1 MKVGLFGFG
10 RAGRATASVLLSSKD
25 CTLQWIVRKTK
36 TLDHRSASDFLG
48 IESEDPAYIY
58 TKDEFDDVIADKKN
72 AVDVIIDFS
81 NEKSIYEYGPYAA
94 KNGIAIVTA
103 ISKYQEEEKAY
114 LKKLSKKTRVLWS
127 PNITIGINFLMM
139 AAQVLKKIA
148 PQCDIE
154 IIEEHFKTKSE
165 VSGTAK
171 VLAKKLNVDDKSIKA
186 IRAGGIVGKHEI
198 LFGFP
203 YQVVRLTHES
213 ISREAF
219 GNGALFAARSVLS
232 LKNGLYTMEDL
243 FKPYFQL

>member
-10 RAGRATASVLLSSKD
+10 KAGKATASVLLSSKD
-25 CTLQWIVRKTK
+25 CTLQWVIRKTN
-36 TLDHRSASDFLG
+36 TLDHRSASDYLG
-48 IESEDPAYIY
+48 IKSEDPAFIY
-58 TKDEFDDVIADKKN
+58 AKDEFNDIINDKKN
-72 AVDVIIDFS
+72 KVDVIIDFS

-94 KNGIAIVTA
+94 QNKIAVVTA
-103 ISKYQEEEKAY
+103 ISKYQEKEKEY
-114 LKKLSKKTRVLWS
+114 IKKLSKKTSILWS

-148 PQCDIE
+148 PECDIE
-154 IIEEHFKTKSE
+154 IIEEHFKAKSE

-171 VLAKKLNVDDKSIKA
+171 VIAKKLAVEDTNIKA

-219 GNGALFAARSVLS
+219 GNGALFAARSIVHKKS
-232 LKNGLYTMEDL
+232 GLYTMEDL
-243 FKPYFQL
+243 FKPYFKI